1 VTDPLLA
8 GLRER
13 IERYRETGDGAAV
26 LDNEVELELAALLGP
41 NEGFNP
47 ESYYV
52 GGMAHWLR
60 YRAGSTSGRD
70 LTEAARLL
78 ALVHDHGRGYE
89 IPGPLRLILEC
100 RRAG

>member
-1 VTDPLLA
+1 VTDPLLE

-13 IERYRETGDGAAV
+13 IERYRATGDAAAV
-26 LDNEVELELAALLGP
+26 LDREVDLELGALLGP
-41 NEGFNP
+41 NEGFDP
-47 ESYYV
+47 ASDYV
-52 GGMAHWLR
+52 GGMVHWLR

-78 ALVHDHGRGYE
+78 ALVHDHGGGYD

-100 RRAG
+100 RRGG

>member
-1 VTDPLLA
+1 MTDPLLG

-13 IERYRETGDGAAV
+13 IERYRATGDASVV
-26 LDNEVELELAALLGP
+26 LDAEVELELGALTGP
-41 NEGFNP
+41 NEGVDP
-47 ESYYV
+47 EADYV
-52 GGMAHWLR
+52 GGMVHWLR
-60 YRAGSTSGRD
+60 YRAGSTLGSD

-78 ALVHDHGRGYE
+78 ARVHDHARGYE

>member
-1 VTDPLLA
+1 VTDPLLG

-13 IERYRETGDGAAV
+13 IERYRETGDAAAV
-26 LDNEVELELAALLGP
+26 LGHEVELELGALIGP
-41 NEGFNP
+41 NEGFKP
-47 ESYYV
+47 ESDYV
-52 GGMAHWLR
+52 GGMVHWLR

-78 ALVHDHGRGYE
+78 ALVHDHGHGFE